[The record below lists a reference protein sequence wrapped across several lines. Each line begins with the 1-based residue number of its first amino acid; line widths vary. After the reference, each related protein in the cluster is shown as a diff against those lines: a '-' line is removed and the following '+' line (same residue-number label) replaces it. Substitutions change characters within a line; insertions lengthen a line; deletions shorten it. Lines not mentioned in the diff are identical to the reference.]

1 MSNKIGNDGGH
12 MKNQKG
18 RLNFLE
24 SGSGPVHIVTLVDS
38 NPNKTFAAQA
48 NRASND
54 ASDAY
59 IGCDTQ
65 YCSGSSTGMTLG
77 APVSVSNYIG
87 NVGDGKNWKER
98 LTEKQK
104 TFAVPVVIQSGSTLT
119 IGSGTPLSQMKV
131 YKTSSVASS
140 GVPSQRCVDVK
151 ATAPGLMDA
160 DQITGLRPPKPLG
173 NISVNGY
180 ASAADTVTLHF
191 CNPSASPVA
200 IPEGTYSFLGVR

>member
-1 MSNKIGNDGGH
+1 

-54 ASDAY
+54 ANDAY
-59 IGCDTQ
+59 IGCDTK
-65 YCSGSSTGMTLG
+65 YCSGGTTGLTLG

-119 IGSGTPLSQMKV
+119 LGSGTPLSQMTV
-131 YKTSSVASS
+131 YKTKTVASS
-140 GVPSQRCVDVK
+140 SVPGQRCVDVN
-151 ATAPGLMDA
+151 AAVPGLMDD

-180 ASAADTVTLHF
+180 ASAPDIVTLHF
-191 CNPSASPVA
+191 CNPTTSPVA
-200 IPEGTYSFLGVR
+200 IPEGTYSFLAVH